1 MLSLDVSDKYCEDFV
16 KAEQTFLHQLVYDPK
31 QRKMLPLTPYPN
43 HLNAS
48 LIPFCGHYVDE
59 NVALQL
65 ALGNLDTDT
74 LEKMDTY
81 NPDTQRSTFL
91 LAKNVSIWDK
101 NFTIQEL
108 NSSTSFEPQS
118 TKTIPILFYH
128 STTTKE
134 CSMPKTAEQVA
145 NISSDH
151 ELTACQYGS
160 KSTLYSHISN
170 IRKRQKRDDD
180 EDCLSQNEE
189 RTPRAMQYVP
199 HHSETFNNNEKLE
212 LESCGKSH
220 HNGIQIKRNQAIS
233 QTFKK
238 HVLPAKCLSSL
249 TTVPFA

>member
-1 MLSLDVSDKYCEDFV
+1 M
-16 KAEQTFLHQLVYDPK
+16 
-31 QRKMLPLTPYPN
+31 
-43 HLNAS
+43 
-48 LIPFCGHYVDE
+48 G
-59 NVALQL
+59 
-65 ALGNLDTDT
+65 
-74 LEKMDTY
+74 LELYHTG
-81 NPDTQRSTFL
+81 
-91 LAKNVSIWDK
+91 
-101 NFTIQEL
+101 L
-108 NSSTSFEPQS
+108 NSPTSIEPQS
-118 TKTIPILFYH
+118 TKTIPILFNH
-128 STTTKE
+128 TTSTKE

-180 EDCLSQNEE
+180 EDCPSQNEA
-189 RTPRAMQYVP
+189 RRSP

-233 QTFKK
+233 QPFKK

>member
-65 ALGNLDTDT
+65 ALGNRDTDT

-108 NSSTSFEPQS
+108 NSSTSFEP
-118 TKTIPILFYH
+118 
-128 STTTKE
+128 
-134 CSMPKTAEQVA
+134 
-145 NISSDH
+145 
-151 ELTACQYGS
+151 
-160 KSTLYSHISN
+160 
-170 IRKRQKRDDD
+170 
-180 EDCLSQNEE
+180 
-189 RTPRAMQYVP
+189 
-199 HHSETFNNNEKLE
+199 
-212 LESCGKSH
+212 
-220 HNGIQIKRNQAIS
+220 
-233 QTFKK
+233 
-238 HVLPAKCLSSL
+238 
-249 TTVPFA
+249 